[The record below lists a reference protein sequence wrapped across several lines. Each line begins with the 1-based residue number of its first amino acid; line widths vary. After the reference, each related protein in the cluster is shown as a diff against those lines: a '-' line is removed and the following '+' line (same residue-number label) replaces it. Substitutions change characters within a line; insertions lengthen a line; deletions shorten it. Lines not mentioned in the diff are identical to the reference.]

1 MRTYGFTLIET
12 AIILIIAS
20 LVIGSL
26 LVPLSVQFD
35 MSHMKNTQKKLA
47 EVKRSLINY
56 YAVHYGRL
64 PCPDINADGLE
75 NRNNDMSC
83 GAVAGSLP
91 WRNLNINKAIDAWGN
106 LLGYRVSQ
114 YYIGLASPPPAS
126 PTTAS
131 LRIQLVDPQYLDPNN
146 PVIPNID
153 NINND
158 NPLAAIVFSQGRNG
172 TNDHQCV
179 ADPLAADI
187 ETKDCYAVYAYIAK
201 EEDMGTDIRVTDDIF
216 TWLSVTELSRYA
228 SVGQQQDNDFANP
241 PLDDFDPIGYEE
253 IAKRLPP

>member
-1 MRTYGFTLIET
+1 MRTHGFTLIET

-20 LVIGSL
+20 LVISSL

-35 MSHMKNTQKKLA
+35 MSQMENTQKRLA
-47 EVKRSLINY
+47 GVKRSLINY

-64 PCPDINADGLE
+64 PCPDIDVPADGLE

-114 YYIGLASPPPAS
+114 YYIGLSPPPPAS

-146 PVIPNID
+146 PVIPNIE

-179 ADPLAADI
+179 PDPLAAAI
-187 ETKDCYAVYAYIAK
+187 APADCYAVYAYIAK

-228 SVGQQQDNDFANP
+228 SIGQQQDNDFAQP
-241 PLDDFDPIGYEE
+241 PIDAFTPVGYEE
-253 IAKRLPP
+253 LSR

>member
-56 YAVHYGRL
+56 YAVHYERL
-64 PCPDINADGLE
+64 PCPDIDADGLE

-83 GAVAGSLP
+83 GAVEGSLP
-91 WRNLNINKAIDAWGN
+91 WRNLNIDKAIDAWGN

-114 YYIGLASPPPAS
+114 YYIGLDSPPP
-126 PTTAS
+126 PS
-131 LRIQLVDPQYLDPNN
+131 LRIQLVDPQYLDPSN
-146 PVIPNID
+146 PVIPNIE

-158 NPLAAIVFSQGRNG
+158 IPLAAIIFSRGRNG
-172 TNDHQCV
+172 ADNHQCV
-179 ADPLAADI
+179 PDPLAAAI
-187 ETKDCYAVYAYIAK
+187 APADCYAIYAYIAK
-201 EEDMGTDIRVTDDIF
+201 EEDMGANVRVTDDMF
-216 TWLSVTELSRYA
+216 TWLSTTELSRYA
-228 SVGQQQDNDFANP
+228 SIGQQQDNDFAQP
-241 PLDDFDPIGYEE
+241 PIDAFTPVGYEE
-253 IAKRLPP
+253 LSR